1 MSARTKAR
9 FRAAIVAIAPAVL
22 VAGFVY
28 HPYIA
33 PPTDPAA
40 IATAAASDTMRWG
53 LAHLAIGVGYG
64 LAVLA
69 FLAIRS
75 YLREAGEER
84 WSVLALPF
92 IVIGSTLFVVLTGM
106 EIGLVAAAETGA
118 DVQAVQSALFPWFIP
133 ILLTGAVSFAVGV
146 LGFAMGIVRSKVL
159 GLRLTRL
166 VVGALV
172 VMAAARFVPLS
183 AAPYV
188 IAAAA
193 IVALWPLAYEMWKYP
208 EPAQPAT
215 QPRPMPAPSP

>member
-1 MSARTKAR
+1 MSATTRAR

-22 VAGFVY
+22 LGGFVY

-40 IATAAASDTMRWG
+40 IAAAAASDTARWG
-53 LAHLAIGVGYG
+53 LAHLAIAVGYG

-75 YLREAGEER
+75 YLHEAREER
-84 WSVLALPF
+84 WSVPALPF
-92 IVIGSTLFVVLTGM
+92 IVVGSTLFVVLTGM
-106 EIGLVAAAETGA
+106 EIGLLAAAETGA

-133 ILLTGAVSFAVGV
+133 ILLTGALSFALGV
-146 LGFAMGIVRSKVL
+146 LGFAMGIIRSGVL
-159 GLRLTRL
+159 GPRLTWI

-172 VMAAARFVPLS
+172 VMAVARFVPLS
-183 AAPYV
+183 VAPYV
-188 IAAAA
+188 IAAAG
-193 IVALWPLAYEMWKYP
+193 IVALWPLAYQMWKYP

-215 QPRPMPAPSP
+215 QPRPMPAT